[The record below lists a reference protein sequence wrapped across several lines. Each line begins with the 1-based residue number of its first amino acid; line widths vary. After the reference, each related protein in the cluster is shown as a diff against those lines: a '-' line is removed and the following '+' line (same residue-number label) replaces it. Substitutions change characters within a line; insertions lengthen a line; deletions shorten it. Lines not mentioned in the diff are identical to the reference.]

1 MYSLAARHP
10 WRLDVPLLLSVSL
23 VLLFAGLTMPAMQ
36 ITAFI
41 FWRSEFS
48 ILENIQRLYDGDRR
62 PAAIALAFC
71 SVIYPA
77 FKIALLFVLW
87 LMPSPARWRRGCV
100 RMLRLLGR
108 WSLLDVFAMTVLVVG
123 SRAIFLVEAK
133 PLPGIYVYAAAI
145 LVLMTVTVL
154 MDALARNGR

>member
-10 WRLDVPLLLSVSL
+10 WRLDIPLLLSVSL
-23 VLLFAGLTMPAMQ
+23 VLLFEGVSMPAMQ

-48 ILENIQRLYDGDRR
+48 ILQNIQRLYDGDRQ

-77 FKIALLFVLW
+77 FKIALLFMFW
-87 LMPSPARWRRGCV
+87 LIPTPARWRCGCV
-100 RMLRLLGR
+100 HALRLLGR
-108 WSLLDVFAMTVLVVG
+108 WALLDVFAMTILVVG
-123 SRAIFLVEAK
+123 SRAIFMVEAK
-133 PLPGIYVYAAAI
+133 PLTGIYVYAAAI
-145 LVLMTVTVL
+145 LVLMTATVL
-154 MDALARNGR
+154 MDALARHGR